1 MIEKIAAAERPARLA
16 GGGLPRDAIQDFLA
30 TLSAWEAA
38 TDLHAVHPGA
48 PRVPSLAADTAIM
61 QAVCAHGRALLAKLP
76 LRSQRD
82 AAQKDAGFAL
92 VHLMAEASWRFF
104 RRNAVTLYREITDEG
119 RRSLRAG
126 ELAWQAAAR
135 VPGILPTEAELAE
148 EGRHMQQDKDGLE
161 IAQGLFFSHVLGDL
175 RAGSHLIRAMMRPMP
190 EALKLFDEFVRT
202 GKADLGTVKVEV
214 EGQTGYVYLHNE
226 RYLNSEDDTT
236 VGPLETAIDLVL
248 LHPEVRM
255 GVLRGSVVDHPKHK
269 GKRIFCSGINLTRIY
284 QGKQS
289 YLSFLYRQLGM
300 HAKLLRGILPANEID
315 SLDAPLNEPEQTL
328 EKLWVAVVETFAI
341 GGGCQLLLV
350 VDYVIAESGAYF
362 SLPARK
368 EGIIPGASNMRLPRF
383 VGERLAR
390 EAIMFDRIFHA
401 DTPEGRLI
409 ANQVV
414 SREDIDQTVRDC
426 VANAVGSGMVSAGG
440 NRKAMRVQAEPLEL
454 FRSYMTTYAVEQ
466 AFCHLSE
473 QLVQNLERHWNAKA
487 RKL

>member
-1 MIEKIAAAERPARLA
+1 MIETIAVPERLPRLTS
-16 GGGLPRDAIQDFLA
+16 GGLPRKASEDFLV
-30 TLSAWEAA
+30 TLSTWEAA
-38 TDLHAVHPGA
+38 TDLHAVPPGA
-48 PRVPSLAADTAIM
+48 LRVPSLEADTAIV
-61 QAVCAHGRALLAKLP
+61 QTVCAQGRGLLGRLP
-76 LRSQRD
+76 LRSRRD
-82 AAQKDAGFAL
+82 ASQKDAGFAL
-92 VHLMAEASWRFF
+92 VHLLANACWRFF
-104 RRNAVTLYREITDEG
+104 RRNAVPLYRELTDEG
-119 RRSLRAG
+119 RRSLRVG
-126 ELAWQAAAR
+126 ELAWEAAAR

-161 IAQGLFFSHVLGDL
+161 ITQGIFFSHVLGDL

-190 EALKLFDEFVRT
+190 EAMERLEEFRRT
-202 GKADLGTVKVEV
+202 GKADLGTVKVAV

-236 VGPLETAIDLVL
+236 VGPLEAAIDLVL
-248 LHPEVRM
+248 LHPDVRM

-300 HAKLLRGILPANEID
+300 HAKLLRGILPDDEPD

-414 SREDIDQTVRDC
+414 QPGAIDDAVREC
-426 VANAVGSGMVSAGG
+426 VANAVGSGMISAGG

-473 QLVQNLERHWNAKA
+473 QLVQNLEKHWNAKA

>member
-1 MIEKIAAAERPARLA
+1 MIASIAAPDRLPRLLA
-16 GGGLPRDAIQDFLA
+16 AGLPREASQDFLA
-30 TLSAWEAA
+30 TLAAWESA
-38 TDLHAVHPGA
+38 TDLHAMPPGA
-48 PRVPSLAADTAIM
+48 PRLPSLEADTAIV
-61 QAVCAHGRALLAKLP
+61 QAIGTQGRALLGKLP
-76 LRSQRD
+76 LRSKRD
-82 AAQKDAGFAL
+82 ATQKDAGFAL
-92 VHLMAEASWRFF
+92 VHLVAGADWRFF
-104 RRNAVTLYREITDEG
+104 RRNAVTLYRGITDEG
-119 RRSLRAG
+119 RRSLRVG
-126 ELAWQAAAR
+126 ELAWEAAAR
-135 VPGILPTEAELAE
+135 VPGILPSEAELAE
-148 EGRHMQQDKDGLE
+148 EGKLMQQDKDGLE
-161 IAQGLFFSHVLGDL
+161 IAQGIFFSHVLGDR

-190 EALKLFDEFVRT
+190 ESLARLAEFRRT
-202 GKADLGTVKVEV
+202 GKADLGTVRVEV

-300 HAKLLRGILPANEID
+300 HGKLYRGILPANEVD
-315 SLDAPLNEPEQTL
+315 GLDAPLDEPEQTH

-414 SREDIDQTVRDC
+414 QPGEIDRAVRDC
-426 VANAVGSGMVSAGG
+426 VANAVSSGMISAGG
-440 NRKAMRVQAEPLEL
+440 NRKTMRMQAEPLEL

>member
-1 MIEKIAAAERPARLA
+1 MIEAIAAPKRLPRLVA
-16 GGGLPRDAIQDFLA
+16 AGLPPEAAQQFLSS
-30 TLSAWEAA
+30 LSAWEAA
-38 TDLHAVHPGA
+38 TDLHAA
-48 PRVPSLAADTAIM
+48 PSSAMSLEADTAVV
-61 QAVCAHGRALLAKLP
+61 QAICRQGRELLGKLP
-76 LRSQRD
+76 LRSKRN
-82 AAQKDAGFAL
+82 AAGKDAGHAI
-92 VHLMAEASWRFF
+92 VHLLALAYWRFF
-104 RRNAVTLYREITDEG
+104 RRHAVALYSAITDRG
-119 RRSLRAG
+119 RRSMRVG
-126 ELAWQAAAR
+126 ELAWEAAALL
-135 VPGILPTEAELAE
+135 PGILPTEAELEE
-148 EGRHMQQDKDGLE
+148 EGRLMQQDKDGLE
-161 IAQGLFFSHVLGDL
+161 IAQGVFFSHVLGD
-175 RAGSHLIRAMMRPMP
+175 RRTGSHLIRSMMRPMP
-190 EALKLFDEFVRT
+190 ESMQRLEEFRRT
-202 GKADLGTVKVEV
+202 GRADLGTVRVEV
-214 EGQTGYVYLHNE
+214 EGRTGYVYLHNE

-300 HAKLLRGILPANEID
+300 HGKLYRGILPADDID
-315 SLDAPLNEPEQTL
+315 GLDAPLGEPEQTL

-368 EGIIPGASNMRLPRF
+368 EGIIPGASNMRLPRYL
-383 VGERLAR
+383 GERIAR

-401 DTPEGRLI
+401 DSAEGRLI
-409 ANQVV
+409 ANRVV
-414 SREDIDQTVRDC
+414 QPGEIDQAVRDC
-426 VANAVGSGMVSAGG
+426 VENAVDSGMISAGG
-440 NRKAMRVQAEPLEL
+440 NRKAMRVQTEPLEL
-454 FRSYMTTYAVEQ
+454 FRTYMSTYAVEQ